1 MSENKA
7 IKLSAF
13 LEMFPEVKLP
23 ITLTD
28 ESQRIFSA
36 SNEPFNQAM
45 VEQYL
50 IPLEDGEIDEFT
62 EFVPCFRIP
71 ETYDFHAIVYWK
83 AELLQYQYVLV
94 TFAKD
99 GQFIDKRIIAGT
111 FYDGKA
117 LTTSVATIDEEWEIL
132 IVSGQS
138 AGGENY
144 DPQSSRHQR
153 LEILPE
159 GQIVGED
166 E

>member
-1 MSENKA
+1 MSENNA

-23 ITLTD
+23 ITLTE

-50 IPLEDGEIDEFT
+50 TPLEDGEIDEFT

-117 LTTSVATIDEEWEIL
+117 LTASVATINEEWEIL

-153 LEILPE
+153 MEILPE